1 MSEIIKKARVKHG
14 GRLQGRVV
22 KVSSK
27 KKSFETPTKAPTST
41 EINGKR
47 NISFDGPFMN
57 PVFEIAQRYLKIEN
71 VHSLHR
77 KNGVFSR
84 KISEINAY
92 ADSLV
97 DRYLVKYFPQIPN
110 GIELS
115 DRDIRTL
122 IDLQLESNINLI
134 TIPEPSND
142 CSPEIFQKNFTD
154 YWEYI
159 AEVKPTATAMPYLS
173 LKQDHELFDNKL
185 NILKEYEHS
194 LHTIGIKF
202 ASMREYR
209 PNLMSLAEFSEYDF
223 WVHCS
228 AGRRVSN
235 WREVSPGGQLHA
247 LQRYGVWVHCSA
259 GRRVSNWREVS
270 PGGQLHALQRYGVD
284 TVSIEIPM
292 GGGASDKDYTTTR
305 YFNRTGVTIP
315 QIIKSVDSEGN
326 LQCGCPICSGQNLED
341 VAGNLNRFTSDKRPL
356 RSVVSDFSKVHEVFA
371 STSEFDVSRQKIKED
386 SLKDYFNEKEGLK
399 DHLD

>member
-247 LQRYGVWVHCSA
+247 LQRYGV
-259 GRRVSNWREVS
+259 
-270 PGGQLHALQRYGVD
+270 Y